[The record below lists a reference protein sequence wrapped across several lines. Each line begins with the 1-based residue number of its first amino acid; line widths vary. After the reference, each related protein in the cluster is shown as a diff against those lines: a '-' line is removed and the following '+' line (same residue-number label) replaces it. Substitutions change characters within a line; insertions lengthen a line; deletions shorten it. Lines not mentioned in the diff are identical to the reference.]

1 MVVSRVTH
9 QLMASNFINDI
20 QRNLKSL
27 NELQRQIST
36 GKKIRYPSD
45 DPIGADRSLDY
56 RQTVAQTEQFSRNV
70 DDLNSTGANVDG
82 VLDTITALL
91 MRARDLAMRGSNE
104 APQNQLNR
112 DVIANEINHLLEEL
126 VYQANQKFD
135 GKYLLSGYKTDTTPF
150 TISNTMRFTVGAAG
164 AVITMPSYRT
174 DGGTR
179 TTEAIA
185 DANTVTDVRVNGA
198 SIPGYTID
206 PTTNSITLPAPAN
219 AGDVI
224 EVVFN
229 KYVRVEYQGDTGTRE
244 VEISEGAKLGVTFP
258 GASADGSVGA
268 VFGEMSSEPTDFPGV
283 EAFQY
288 LMDLRDSLYKY
299 DDTAGASMDG
309 IQRGV
314 SDIDEILKR
323 INETRTDLG
332 GRMNRLELAKNR
344 LENIRI
350 NTKELLSKKEDVD
363 MAEAITDLALQQ
375 NIYQAALG
383 AGARIL
389 QVSLLDFLR

>member
-1 MVVSRVTH
+1 MVVSRVTQ
-9 QLMASNFINDI
+9 QLMTNNFIKDI
-20 QRNLKSL
+20 QRNLISL

-36 GKKIRYPSD
+36 GKKIQYPSD

-56 RQTVAQTEQFSRNV
+56 RQIVAQTEQFSKNV

-82 VLDTITALL
+82 ALDTVTTLL
-91 MRARDLAMRGSNE
+91 MRARDLAVRGSNE
-104 APQNQLNR
+104 APENQVDR
-112 DVIANEINHLLEEL
+112 DVIADELNHLLEEL

-135 GKYLLSGYKTDTTPF
+135 GKFLFSGHKTDTTPF
-150 TISNTMRFTVGAAG
+150 TITNTIKFTIGAGG
-164 AVITMPSYRT
+164 AVVTMPSYRT

-179 TTEAIA
+179 TTEAVT
-185 DANTVTDVRVNGA
+185 DANTVKEVKVNGA
-198 SIPGYTID
+198 SVLGYTVD
-206 PTTNSITLPAPAN
+206 PKNNSITLPAPVN

-229 KYVRVEYQGDTGTRE
+229 KFVDVEYQGDSGTKE

-268 VFGEMSSEPTDFPGV
+268 VFGEMSGEPTDFGGV

-299 DDTAGASMDG
+299 DDTGGGSKDNIQKG
-309 IQRGV
+309 I

-323 INETRTDLG
+323 INEVRTDLG

-344 LENIRI
+344 LENINI

-363 MAEAITDLALQQ
+363 MAEAISEMALQQ

-383 AGARIL
+383 AGAKIL
-389 QVSLLDFLR
+389 QLSLLDFLR